1 MLRIQAVCI
10 ELVRDVRRLAGRIE
24 KYDKD
29 QARQLRRSAT
39 SIVLNLAEGEG
50 NRGGTRRTRYDSALG
65 STRETL
71 ANLQVAEALGYVGTL
86 DTDLLDCFDRVAATL
101 FRLIR

>member
-1 MLRIQAVCI
+1 MLRIHPVCI
-10 ELVRDVRRLAGRIE
+10 ELVRDVRPLALQIE

-50 NRGGTRRTRYDSALG
+50 SRGGTRRVRYDSALG

-71 ANLQVAEALGYVGTL
+71 ANLHVAEALGYVEAL
-86 DTDLLDCFDRVAATL
+86 DAGMLDRFDRVIATL
-101 FRLIR
+101 VVLIR

>member
-1 MLRIQAVCI
+1 MLRIHPVCI
-10 ELVRDVRRLAGRIE
+10 ELVRDVRPLAGQIE

-50 NRGGTRRTRYDSALG
+50 SRGGTRRVRYDSALG
-65 STRETL
+65 SARETL
-71 ANLQVAEALGYVGTL
+71 ANLHVAEALGYVGAL
-86 DTDLLDCFDRVAATL
+86 DAGMLDRFDRVIATL
-101 FRLIR
+101 VVLIK